1 MFPKNDFFAFFL
13 SFLIIVI
20 HYFGSKW
27 ISKFID
33 PTTRR
38 TLTHIGGGLW
48 AVMWFFYETRYVATV
63 FLIIVV
69 IFFILA
75 PKDYKNLFSYGDEKH
90 IGLITYGIGL
100 IIVTYFFFNTSYGAA
115 AVFSLALGD
124 GLGDFI
130 GKRIGSHRYK
140 FPWMKGRSIEGSLAV
155 FFGAFIAGILTNI
168 FFSPPL
174 SLSKII
180 LNAILVSIIEALSP
194 SHLDNVFIPIGSAF
208 FLYYF

>member
-1 MFPKNDFFAFFL
+1 MKFLMRLKDMYSRLVFLFPKNDFLAFSL

-48 AVMWFFYETRYVATV
+48 AVMWFFYETGYVATV

-75 PKDYKNLFSYGDEKH
+75 PKDYKNLFH
-90 IGLITYGIGL
+90 M
-100 IIVTYFFFNTSYGAA
+100 V
-115 AVFSLALGD
+115 
-124 GLGDFI
+124 
-130 GKRIGSHRYK
+130 
-140 FPWMKGRSIEGSLAV
+140 MKSI
-155 FFGAFIAGILTNI
+155 
-168 FFSPPL
+168 
-174 SLSKII
+174 
-180 LNAILVSIIEALSP
+180 
-194 SHLDNVFIPIGSAF
+194 SA
-208 FLYYF
+208 